1 MVAYPIKT
9 RLALVTGAALAIG
22 LLAGCAGSGMA
33 VRANSAD
40 AARVALDKG
49 KAKDAVSHAEAAVAA
64 TPRDASLRVLLG
76 QAYFKAGRFASA
88 AATFDDAMKLGD
100 NSARTALS
108 LTLARIGAG
117 DQQGALALLEDWRGE
132 IPASDLGL
140 ALSLAGQPDRGVAVL
155 SDALRGGENTPKV
168 RQNLAYSYALAGRW
182 REARVMA
189 TQDVPADQI
198 DQRISDWAQNIQ
210 PEQYQQRIAALL
222 ETPVRSDPGQPAMLA
237 LANNPAMEQLAAETT
252 ANAAAPVAA
261 VGEKVAVVTTAA
273 PVQTAELPAAASAPA
288 DNVLAMAAA
297 PAAVAAPAQAA
308 APVSEPTIQMPAA
321 KPIRTIAYTAKVKP
335 TSAPGSHLVQLGSFS
350 SPQGARRA
358 WGIYSARNASLA
370 AYRMDI
376 RPAVVRGKHV
386 WRVAAA
392 GIDGSRAA
400 YGLCSKLKSSGGSC
414 FAYAVPS
421 QQRAVVPGQQ
431 RNVAGPQMARRR

>member
-9 RLALVTGAALAIG
+9 RLALVTSAALTIG

-40 AARVALDKG
+40 AARVAMDGG
-49 KAKDAVSHAEAAVAA
+49 KVKDAVSHSEAAVAA

-117 DQQGALALLEDWRGE
+117 DQQGAMALLEDWRGE

-155 SDALRGGENTPKV
+155 ADALRGGENTPKV

-189 TQDVPADQI
+189 TQDVLADQI

-261 VGEKVAVVTTAA
+261 VGEKVAVVVEKPAA
-273 PVQTAELPAAASAPA
+273 AGIKQVAELPAVSSAPA
-288 DNVLAMAAA
+288 ANVAAMSAARAAA
-297 PAAVAAPAQAA
+297 PAPAQTVAQ
-308 APVSEPTIQMPAA
+308 VSEPTIQMPAA
-321 KPIRTIAYTAKVKP
+321 KAIHTVAYSQKAKP
-335 TSAPGSHLVQLGSFS
+335 TSAPARIWCNWDRFL
-350 SPQGARRA
+350 ARRA
-358 WGIYSARNASLA
+358 HA
-370 AYRMDI
+370 APGVFI
-376 RPAVVRGKHV
+376 LPAMPR
-386 WRVAAA
+386 
-392 GIDGSRAA
+392 
-400 YGLCSKLKSSGGSC
+400 
-414 FAYAVPS
+414 
-421 QQRAVVPGQQ
+421 
-431 RNVAGPQMARRR
+431 